1 MAGTDDSCP
10 PAAPPAVQQTAPEG
24 ENRRGKPRT
33 HDACNHKHHCRY
45 CRRKEQGKCKRLP
58 ADCDACRDD
67 HLAAGSSEGGSRYLL
82 LPSPRAMRSQKK
94 ARVVEEEGQ
103 EEETEEQED
112 EEEEEGGKPRFSE
125 EDIRDYS
132 GEVERHQVF
141 AAAFEALVP
150 PEEGPLTDFWKQK
163 LGGMERGIRELQ
175 VLYGILRR
183 YFLLSSLLHCV
194 DGGEGRGLGILSPF
208 FPPF

>member
-1 MAGTDDSCP
+1 MGGTDDSCP

-82 LPSPRAMRSQKK
+82 LPSRRAMRSPKN

-132 GEVERHQVF
+132 GEVERHQF
-141 AAAFEALVP
+141 PSLP
-150 PEEGPLTDFWKQK
+150 P
-163 LGGMERGIRELQ
+163 
-175 VLYGILRR
+175 
-183 YFLLSSLLHCV
+183 
-194 DGGEGRGLGILSPF
+194 SPPPS
-208 FPPF
+208 FPPHHNDTASATTCARSATPSTGPSSSTPSTTR